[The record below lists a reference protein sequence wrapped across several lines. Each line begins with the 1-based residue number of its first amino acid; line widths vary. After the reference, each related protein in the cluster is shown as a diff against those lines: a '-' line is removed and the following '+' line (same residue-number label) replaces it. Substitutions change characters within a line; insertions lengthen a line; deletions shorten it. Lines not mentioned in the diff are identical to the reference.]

1 MLDFNDKFPTSPNPV
16 YIPLKSLDKSLL
28 TSGDPQPLELAKLF
42 PGKTVV
48 FTAAPGAF
56 TPTCTQAHIPDYLKH
71 EKQLK
76 EKGVARVVVLCQN
89 DAFVMNA
96 WAKAEGYSDDENYFV
111 FATDPELGISHQ
123 LGSDYTCDLKD
134 KGLGER
140 TLRWTAIVK
149 DGKIQFLGAEPDG
162 KYGNV
167 VGINH
172 ILNRISSS

>member
-1 MLDFNDKFPTSPNPV
+1 MLDFNDKFPTNVNPL
-16 YIPLKSLDKSLL
+16 YIPLKSLDTSLL
-28 TSGDPQPLELAKLF
+28 LGGDPQELDLAKLF
-42 PGKTVV
+42 PGETVV

-76 EKGVARVVVLCQN
+76 DKGVARVIILCQN

-96 WAKAEGYSDDENYFV
+96 WAKAEGYNADENYFV
-111 FATDPELGISHQ
+111 FASDPNLGISSQ
-123 LGSDYTCDLKD
+123 LGSDYTLNLKD

-140 TLRWTAIVK
+140 TLRWAAIVK

-172 ILNRISSS
+172 ILKRI